1 MDIREAILQ
10 LNAEFNDLWKS
21 GDPAA
26 IAQAYLSD
34 GAVLAPNEEAH
45 RGKQAIE
52 NFFRNFIDEVGGSV
66 DIQSVEIAGEGD
78 LAYQWATYA
87 IDAGEHSDAG
97 KFVEVYRR
105 RPDGSW
111 KIRLTIFNSDNP

>member
-10 LNAEFNDLWKS
+10 LNAEFNDSWKS
-21 GDPAA
+21 GDASA

-34 GAVLAPNEEAH
+34 GAILAPNEKPH
-45 RGKQAIE
+45 RGRQAIE
-52 NFFRNFIDEVGGSV
+52 TFFQGFIDEVGGSV
-66 DIQSVEIAGEGD
+66 DIESMDIAGDGD

-87 IDAGEHSDAG
+87 IDAGENSDAG

-105 RPDGSW
+105 QADGS
-111 KIRLTIFNSDNP
+111 